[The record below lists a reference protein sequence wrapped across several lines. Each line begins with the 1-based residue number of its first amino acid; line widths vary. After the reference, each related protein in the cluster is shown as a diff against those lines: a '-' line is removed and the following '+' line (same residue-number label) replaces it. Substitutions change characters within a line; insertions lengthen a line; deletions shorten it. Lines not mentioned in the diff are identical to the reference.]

1 MDTTRLI
8 GGRIATPHGTLERLD
23 VVIRAGR
30 IADLLPPDAGAPASA
45 ESIDVSGS
53 IVAPGLIDLQINGG
67 WGHDFTGDPTK
78 IGDVAARLPS
88 TGVTAFVPTIVTTT
102 KRRRLAAIDALTT
115 HTFTSGAAAVL
126 GLHFEGPVISPDRP
140 GVHDPD
146 LIGVP
151 AADELDTWSRERGVT
166 IVTLAP
172 EVPGALELTETLSN
186 RGVVVSAG
194 HTNCTSAQFDAAR
207 AAGLTMVT
215 HLFNA
220 MSPFS
225 HRSPGPIG
233 SALADGDVH
242 VGLICDGI
250 HVDPIAVRM
259 AWRAL
264 GAARTMLVTDAVA
277 ALGLD
282 VDTVGLGDRTVT
294 VSDRGVRTHDD
305 VLAGSNL
312 SLDQAVRNLVEF
324 AGCAPADAIRAAST
338 NPADLLG
345 LADRGRI
352 QVGAIADLV
361 VFDQQLRVE
370 RTIIAG
376 LTAWKL

>member
-1 MDTTRLI
+1 M
-8 GGRIATPHGTLERLD
+8 
-23 VVIRAGR
+23 
-30 IADLLPPDAGAPASA
+30 
-45 ESIDVSGS
+45 
-53 IVAPGLIDLQINGG
+53 
-67 WGHDFTGDPTK
+67 
-78 IGDVAARLPS
+78 
-88 TGVTAFVPTIVTTT
+88 
-102 KRRRLAAIDALTT
+102 
-115 HTFTSGAAAVL
+115 
-126 GLHFEGPVISPDRP
+126 ISPDRP

-146 LIGVP
+146 LIGAP
-151 AADELDTWSRERGVT
+151 AADELDTWSPQQGVT

-194 HTNCTSAQFDAAR
+194 HTNCTSAEFDAAR

-225 HRSPGPIG
+225 HRDPGPIG
-233 SALADGDVH
+233 SALADGGVH
-242 VGLICDGI
+242 VGVICDGI

-282 VDTVGLGDRTVT
+282 VDTIELGNQTVN
-294 VSDRGVRTHDD
+294 VSDHGVRTHDG

-324 AGCAPADAIRAAST
+324 AGCSPADAIRAAST

-376 LTAWKL
+376 LTVWKL